1 MHVFIDR
8 ASLMQVSTLQKLLR
22 NERKVHEI
30 LENVHNRKDGSPI
43 YIPNFLPPKVI
54 DLFFFFP
61 FSSF

>member
-1 MHVFIDR
+1 
-8 ASLMQVSTLQKLLR
+8 MQVSTLQKLLR